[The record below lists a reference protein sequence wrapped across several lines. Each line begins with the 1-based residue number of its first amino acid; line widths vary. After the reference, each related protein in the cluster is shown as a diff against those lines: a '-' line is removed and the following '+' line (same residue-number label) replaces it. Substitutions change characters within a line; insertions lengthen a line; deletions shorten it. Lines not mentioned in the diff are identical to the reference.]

1 MFKIGVA
8 ITNALALLTDGSS
21 SVLDDSV
28 VTFIINSAKE
38 VLSIITT
45 PPLGI
50 FITIG
55 IIGSVVGLVSGIVH
69 MVRKR

>member
-8 ITNALALLTDGSS
+8 ITNALAFLTEGSS

-28 VTFIINSAKE
+28 VTFIINGAKE

-55 IIGSVVGLVSGIVH
+55 IIGSVVGLVSGIVR

>member
-1 MFKIGVA
+1 
-8 ITNALALLTDGSS
+8 
-21 SVLDDSV
+21 
-28 VTFIINSAKE
+28 
-38 VLSIITT
+38 LSIITT